1 MRKLPA
7 SMLARE
13 NHSLNKTK
21 TSGARKTARLW
32 QGDEEL
38 FSIVQQELFTCVVG
52 DVMDRMGLQHQFLP
66 PQIRALRPD
75 MVLIGRA
82 MPVLAVDVFEE
93 KVAGTKNRLMQ
104 KPFGMMLE
112 ALDDLKTNEVYVN
125 TGSSPRNALWGELM
139 STRALKLGAAGALL
153 NGYIRDT
160 KAVLNLNFPAFCWGS
175 YAQDSAPRCK
185 VVDFRI
191 AIEIGAIRIRP
202 GDFLFGDI
210 DGVCV
215 VPVEAADEVFT
226 KALEK
231 ARGEKLVKKALEQGS
246 SAVAA
251 FEKYGIM

>member
-1 MRKLPA
+1 L
-7 SMLARE
+7 S
-13 NHSLNKTK
+13 KTK
-21 TSGARKTARLW
+21 TNGARKTVRLW
-32 QGDEEL
+32 QSDEEL
-38 FSIVQQELFTCVVG
+38 FSILRQELFTCVVG
-52 DVMDRMGLQHQFLP
+52 DVMDKMGLQHQFLP
-66 PQIRALRPD
+66 PRIHPLRPD
-75 MVLIGRA
+75 MVLVGRA
-82 MPVLAVDVFEE
+82 MPVLGVDVFQE
-93 KVAGTKNRLMQ
+93 KVAGTNNQLMQ

-112 ALDDLKTNEVYVN
+112 ALDNLKANEVYVS

-139 STRALKLGAAGALL
+139 STRALKLGATGAVL

-175 YAQDSAPRCK
+175 YAQDSAPRYK

-191 AIEIGAIRIRP
+191 AIEIGGIRIRP

-215 VPVEAADEVFT
+215 VPVEAAEEVFS
-226 KALEK
+226 KAVEK